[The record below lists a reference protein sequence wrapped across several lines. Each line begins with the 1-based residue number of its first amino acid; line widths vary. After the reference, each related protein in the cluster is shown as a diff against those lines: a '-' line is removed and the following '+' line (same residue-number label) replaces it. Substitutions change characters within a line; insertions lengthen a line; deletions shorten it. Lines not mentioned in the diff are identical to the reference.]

1 MSGAAVFSTS
11 LRKPTEKAST
21 KRSDNYA
28 SPTMMK
34 AFERRWQSSVSA
46 YIYETRS
53 DCSNRYHVAW
63 RYCGGELAA
72 EQYEQAVA

>member
-1 MSGAAVFSTS
+1 MA
-11 LRKPTEKAST
+11 E
-21 KRSDNYA
+21 
-28 SPTMMK
+28 
-34 AFERRWQSSVSA
+34 QCSA